1 MIAKNLSGK
10 LLKFQKS
17 KPHMFFQMFYFSVF
31 GVLCQFLMFGLL
43 KDCILMLQ
51 TELGA
56 TIEPLGLIHFY
67 IIYFFT
73 FFRTVTN

>member
-17 KPHMFFQMFYFSVF
+17 QPYMFYQMFYFSVF
-31 GVLCQFLMFGLL
+31 GALCQFLMFGLL

-51 TELGA
+51 TELGSYYG
-56 TIEPLGLIHFY
+56 ILGPY
-67 IIYFFT
+67 T